1 MVPSLQYRVPY
12 VDRVNSFEYF
22 SVAWTKDPLTLEP
35 IFPALNN
42 SCGNGACTVTP
53 DKSCLCSVTVSE
65 NPAFSSLPSREQ
77 ALQLHVGAFHPDT
90 FANSTTSYSL
100 LQASDAIEVYVSS
113 DSGVI
118 GDTSTIFKVIDSFG
132 NIKFIKNLN
141 STIKLGNKYELRN
154 PPSFMNPVR
163 VELRDAE
170 NEGMYPFSTL
180 VSVFCHL
187 ILMCNYVILYTLLQ
201 LTNS

>member
-1 MVPSLQYRVPY
+1 MGPFLHDRVPY
-12 VDRVNSFEYF
+12 VDLVNSFEYF
-22 SVAWTKDPLTLEP
+22 SVVWTTDPLTLEP
-35 IFPALNN
+35 IFPALIN
-42 SCGNGACTVTP
+42 SCGNGACAIMP
-53 DKSCLCSVTVSE
+53 DESCLCSVAVSE
-65 NPAFSSLPSREQ
+65 IPAFTSLPSREQ

-100 LQASDAIEVYVSS
+100 LRASDAVEVYVSS

-132 NIKFIKNLN
+132 NVKFFKNLN
-141 STIKLGNKYELRN
+141 STIKLGNTYELRN

-170 NEGMYPFSTL
+170 NEGMYPFSTQ
-180 VSVFCHL
+180 V
-187 ILMCNYVILYTLLQ
+187 
-201 LTNS
+201 